1 MQEFLCVHFPADF
14 SVFASSIDKIQS
26 YDVQFEINSILMYLY
41 SSVDN
46 KDKDAKTFLRAT
58 YLDSMTSSLFGVKV

>member
-1 MQEFLCVHFPADF
+1 MFRDLHLRPDLMQEFLCVHFPADF
-14 SVFASSIDKIQS
+14 SVFGSSIDKIQS

-46 KDKDAKTFLRAT
+46 KDKDAKTFL
-58 YLDSMTSSLFGVKV
+58 